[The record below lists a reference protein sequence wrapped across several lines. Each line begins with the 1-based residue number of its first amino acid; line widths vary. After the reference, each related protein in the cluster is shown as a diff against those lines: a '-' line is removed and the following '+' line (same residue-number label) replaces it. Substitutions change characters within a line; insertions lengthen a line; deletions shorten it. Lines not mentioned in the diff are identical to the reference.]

1 MEESNSKY
9 LITDL
14 KDTVDLMNSE
24 DHEDRFKAEYY
35 QTKIRLEK
43 LHDIIIKMEA
53 GKLDFEPKCPR
64 NVLKYQ
70 ENCMI
75 QYLNQ
80 LEIRAEYEGIVL
92 VK

>member
-14 KDTVDLMNSE
+14 KDTVNL
-24 DHEDRFKAEYY
+24 
-35 QTKIRLEK
+35 
-43 LHDIIIKMEA
+43 IIKMEA